1 MDIIEDHK
9 YKIYGAIGS
18 TLFLTIAYLYYKYAS
33 KEKDIILNDNNNI
46 KHIINKQ
53 NETDRLIKTLLV
65 KLTKFMKY
73 NKLNNDTLLL
83 DRLNKSSLFNK
94 DYQTIRIAVDSINYN
109 KDNYNCIKDTNN
121 PNNPF

>member
-9 YKIYGAIGS
+9 QKIYGAIGS
-18 TLFLTIAYLYYKYAS
+18 TLFLTIAYLYYTYAS

-53 NETDRLIKTLLV
+53 NEPDRLIKTLLV

-73 NKLNNDTLLL
+73 NK
-83 DRLNKSSLFNK
+83 
-94 DYQTIRIAVDSINYN
+94 DYQTMQIAMDSYDLLYTI
-109 KDNYNCIKDTNN
+109 
-121 PNNPF
+121 